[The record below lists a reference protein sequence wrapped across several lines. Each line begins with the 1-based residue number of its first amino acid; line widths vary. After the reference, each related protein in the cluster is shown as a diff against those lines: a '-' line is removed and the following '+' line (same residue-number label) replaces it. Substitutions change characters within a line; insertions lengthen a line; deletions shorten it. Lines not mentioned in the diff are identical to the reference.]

1 MRRPGILV
9 PDDGLTKIPITQ
21 KTSDSI
27 AGAQYPACLS
37 LCPNL
42 QATAARGA
50 CLSQYL
56 QNHPEQCKNYPFLPD
71 LAAIEEAVGRL
82 QACGSDLPEP
92 VSARIVNPLLEVV
105 EVNFLNL
112 EFFISDPSCRPA
124 AGKAHMLIWVGP
136 KGRNIRVQTADAR
149 DLLALKLVEEGID
162 SRTAAAEG
170 GVSVG
175 AIDDVLWDAGQKGLL
190 IGPEPGICRPA
201 DFPSGEI
208 ADFQYFISP
217 SFTLQWHLTQA
228 CDLNCRH
235 CYDRSD
241 REHMPRSAAWRVVE
255 DLYDFCSRHHVF
267 GQVSFTGGNPMLYP
281 YFDEV
286 YQSVA
291 SRGFMTAVLGNPM
304 PRSRIEKLIAMQ
316 MPEFYQVSLE
326 GTRAHNDYIRGQGH
340 FDKTLE
346 FLALL
351 GELGIYRMVMLTLTR
366 DNMDQ
371 VLELA
376 DELEGRTE
384 LFTFNRLAAVGQGAR
399 LASVDPGEYAGFL
412 ERYMAAAE
420 KSSCMGFKDNL
431 FNLVRRQKGLAPG
444 GGCTGFGCGAAFN
457 FAALLPDGQVHA
469 CRKFPS
475 LIGNIYQQR
484 LEEIYHSPRA
494 GRYRTGSAACAK
506 CPIRPVCGAC
516 LAVVHGAGGDVFND
530 PDPCCW
536 GCGN

>member
-1 MRRPGILV
+1 M
-9 PDDGLTKIPITQ
+9 TKIPITR
-21 KTSDSI
+21 KASDSR
-27 AGAQYPACLS
+27 AGAPYPVCLA
-37 LCPNL
+37 LCPDL
-42 QATAARGA
+42 QIPATRGA
-50 CLSQYL
+50 CLSEYL
-56 QNHPEQCKNYPFLPD
+56 QNHPEQCGNYPFLPD
-71 LAAIEEAVGRL
+71 LAEIEEAVCRL
-82 QACGSDLPEP
+82 QACGADFPETAN
-92 VSARIVNPLLEVV
+92 ARIVNPMLEVI
-105 EVNFLNL
+105 EVNYLNL
-112 EFFISDPSCRPA
+112 EAFIFDSSCWPA
-124 AGKAHMLIWVGP
+124 AGKAHVLVWVGP

-175 AIDDVLWDAGQKGLL
+175 AVDDVLRAAGQKGLL
-190 IGPEPGICRPA
+190 IGPESGICRPA
-201 DFPSGEI
+201 DFPSGEM

-217 SFTLQWHLTQA
+217 TFTLQWHLTQA

-241 REHMPRSAAWRVVE
+241 RAHMPWSAALRVAE

-281 YFDEV
+281 YFDEI
-286 YQSVA
+286 YQEA
-291 SRGFMTAVLGNPM
+291 ARRGFMTAVLGNPM
-304 PRSRIEKLIAMQ
+304 PRAAIEKMLCVQ

-326 GTRAHNDYIRGQGH
+326 GTRAHNDYIRGHGH
-340 FDKTLE
+340 FDKTIE
-346 FLALL
+346 FLELL

-371 VLELA
+371 VLGLA
-376 DELEGRTE
+376 DQLEGRTE
-384 LFTFNRLAAVGQGAR
+384 LFTFNRLAAVGQGAQ
-399 LASVDPGEYAGFL
+399 LASVNPVEYAGFL
-412 ERYMAAAE
+412 KRYMAAAE

-431 FNLVRRQKGLAPG
+431 FNLVRWQKGLTPG
-444 GGCTGFGCGAAFN
+444 GGCTGFGCGAGFN

-475 LIGNIYQQR
+475 LIGNIYQQG
-484 LEEIYHSPRA
+484 LEEIYYSPKAGHFRA
-494 GRYRTGSAACAK
+494 GSAACAK

-516 LAVVHGAGGDVFND
+516 MAVVHGAGGDVFND

-536 GCGN
+536 RCGN